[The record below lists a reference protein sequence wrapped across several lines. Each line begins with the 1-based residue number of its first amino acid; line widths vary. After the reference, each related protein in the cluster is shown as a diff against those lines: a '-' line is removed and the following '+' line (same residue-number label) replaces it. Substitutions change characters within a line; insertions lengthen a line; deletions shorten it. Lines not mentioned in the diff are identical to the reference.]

1 MRGLSWQ
8 TLLVNKVAAARQTDA
23 QGPKR
28 ATHHFFRLFAIDLTK
43 IRILKKN
50 KVRVFFH
57 VTLFS
62 FKILIFHFF
71 F

>member
-28 ATHHFFRLFAIDLTK
+28 ATHHFFRLFAMDLTK
-43 IRILKKN
+43 IRISIKN
-50 KVRVFFH
+50 KLHLFF
-57 VTLFS
+57 T
-62 FKILIFHFF
+62 
-71 F
+71 